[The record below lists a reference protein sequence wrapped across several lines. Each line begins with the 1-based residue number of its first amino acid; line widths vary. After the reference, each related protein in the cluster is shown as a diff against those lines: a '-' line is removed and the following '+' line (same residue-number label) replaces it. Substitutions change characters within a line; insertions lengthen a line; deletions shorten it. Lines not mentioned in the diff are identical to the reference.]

1 MAIQLTNN
9 VTGTSAEETNA
20 NKVTVGNRDQSQ
32 NGDQQPIILG
42 SDGSDAIRAGK
53 GDDIVVAD
61 IVAGGDDFIAS
72 GRGSDVIFA
81 GEGNDVV
88 ESWNHSINAKDEA
101 GELSL
106 PEAVRAKDQ
115 AIIDCVDDVIVGGA
129 GNDYVEGGGNND
141 AIYGDHNG
149 HTFGDNLITNGTF
162 NVTETDTKA
171 GGPGLDGSWGTY
183 AKITGWEADN
193 DNNGVDDSP
202 EGLMEIQFVRVG
214 GAPAGEHPADDGDGE
229 GESTPSNVLELDS
242 HNHTGIGSD
251 QTNTTASTSFTVSP
265 DLLGRGGTF
274 QLTFDYANRHRGD
287 ETDTSPFQVLIDG
300 EVVAEYQ
307 NDGTGLDHK
316 WYDTKLNLDL
326 EAGEHTLSFRAIDNE
341 QTEDTYGALI
351 ANVELYQ
358 YEANDFLVGDGT
370 PRDTDGNWDQYSE
383 AGDDLIRGGKGD
395 DIIIGD
401 SFNPLYY
408 DEDQGAFFLDFDNTY
423 SDEVDNS
430 VTLSSTDNL
439 SGYGPDGEP
448 ADVSVTTGGKV
459 KAGGTGYGVEGV
471 SESGVNAQIGLS
483 YDNNGDAI
491 GSEVLSVSLDEHT
504 MAAKVGISNLYLN
517 EGGSGIHETGHWAA
531 YREGLLVAEGDFTA
545 NDLVQDDGVTS
556 STSNNNG
563 YLIVSPIDTGFKAF
577 DELQFTAVGE
587 VFDKNGNQVADD
599 SSDFYVTSV
608 DSLELS
614 GDGTDYLVGG
624 QGNDV
629 ILGGHNSN
637 STPTLEGNGTY
648 SLDNF
653 SGTLSITLESSEAG
667 FNNSYGYYTIDDQG
681 GVNIDVVW
689 GNVHDALDNAED
701 GKPSFEL
708 SIGHCIKTLGFF
720 IIPDGGD
727 KGVTNDSELN
737 FNIEELQSD
746 SSVNTTSDTNA
757 NITVVAGNNL
767 LSVVFD
773 SLDDAPNQ
781 YSGNP
786 GEGNQH
792 FNDNPNSGDSDFDDV
807 VTTVGLDADK
817 ETLRGGK
824 GDDWLDGG
832 ADNDFIQGGK
842 GDDTVIGGSGDDM
855 IRGGQGDDIV
865 LGGSGNDALQG
876 GHGDDVLNGGSGDDL
891 LKGGKGDDTLLGGS
905 GEDTLKGGQGDD
917 ILDGGEGSDVIKAGQ
932 GNDTVIY
939 DAADSVIHGGKG
951 FDVLMADNQGPVDID
966 MSKGT
971 SINGFEAVI
980 GSDNVGDKVTLS
992 LGKTFNQNFD
1002 LDGNR
1007 TKNGDDSV
1015 ASDFVVNSNTDHV
1028 AEFYAIGIEDID
1040 VSHLQGFSYRTSDE
1054 VDLDT
1059 DMLDK
1064 LGLDGS
1070 ETITAYSFTKGDKE
1084 VVIYTDAS
1092 FDGDFMLV

>member
-9 VTGTSAEETNA
+9 VTGTSAEETNT
-20 NKVTVGNRDQSQ
+20 NKVAVPNRDQSQ
-32 NGDQQPIILG
+32 NDVQEPIILG
-42 SDGSDAIRAGK
+42 SDGLDAIRAGK
-53 GDDIVVAD
+53 GND
-61 IVAGGDDFIAS
+61 IVAGFGGDDFIAS
-72 GRGSDVIFA
+72 GRGSDVVYA
-81 GEGNDVV
+81 GDGNDVV

-106 PEAVRAKDQ
+106 PEAMRTKDVG
-115 AIIDCVDDVIVGGA
+115 IIDCVDDVIIAGA

-141 AIYGDHNG
+141 AIYGDRGG
-149 HTFGDNLITNGTF
+149 HTFGENLITNGTF
-162 NVTETDTKA
+162 NVTETDAKA

-183 AKITGWEADN
+183 ATIEGWEADN

-214 GAPAGEHPADDGDGE
+214 GAPTGEHPTDDGDSE

-242 HNHTGIGSD
+242 HNHAGIGSD

-265 DLLGRGGTF
+265 DALGRGGTF
-274 QLTFDYANRHRGD
+274 QLTFDYANRHRGE
-287 ETDTSPFQVLIDG
+287 ETNTSPFQVLIDG

-316 WYDTKLNLDL
+316 WYDAKLNLDL

-370 PRDTDGNWDQYSE
+370 PRDTDGNWDQHSE

-408 DEDQGAFFLDFDNTY
+408 DEDQSAFFLDFDNTY
-423 SDEVDNS
+423 SDEEDNS

-448 ADVSVTTGGKV
+448 AIVSVTTGGNV
-459 KAGGTGYGVEGV
+459 KAGGTGYGVTGV
-471 SESGVNAQIGLS
+471 PESGVNAQIGLS
-483 YDNNGDAI
+483 YDDNGDVI
-491 GSEVLSVSLDEHT
+491 GSEMLSVSLDEHT

-563 YLIVSPIDTGFKAF
+563 YLIISPIDTGFKAF
-577 DELQFTAVGE
+577 DELQFTAIGE

-614 GDGTDYLVGG
+614 GEGTDYLVGG
-624 QGNDV
+624 HGNDV

-637 STPTLEGNGTY
+637 STPTLNDNGTY
-648 SLDNF
+648 SLSNF

-667 FNNSYGYYTIDDQG
+667 FNNSYGYYTIDDKG
-681 GVNIDVVW
+681 EVSIDVVW

-701 GKPSFEL
+701 GKPSFDL
-708 SIGHCIKTLGFF
+708 SIGHCIETLGFF

-737 FNIEELQSD
+737 FNIADLESN

-807 VTTVGLDADK
+807 VTTVGLEADK

-832 ADNDFIQGGK
+832 ADNDLIQGGK
-842 GDDTVIGGSGDDM
+842 GDDSVIGGSGDDM
-855 IRGGQGDDIV
+855 LRGGKGDDIV
-865 LGGSGNDALQG
+865 LGGSGDDTLNG
-876 GHGDDVLNGGSGDDL
+876 GHGDDHLNGGSGDDV
-891 LKGGKGDDTLLGGS
+891 LKGGKGDDV
-905 GEDTLKGGQGDD
+905 
-917 ILDGGEGSDVIKAGQ
+917 LDGGEGSDVIKAGK
-932 GNDTVIY
+932 GNDTVVY

-951 FDVLMADNQGPVDID
+951 FDVLKADNQGPVDID
-966 MSKGT
+966 MSKGE

-980 GSDNVGDKVTLS
+980 GSDDVSDKVTLS

-1007 TKNGDDSV
+1007 SKNGDSDTYIDSSPDFEI
-1015 ASDFVVNSNTDHV
+1015 ASGTNHV
-1028 AEFYAIGIEDID
+1028 AEFFALGIEEIDIQD
-1040 VSHLQGFSYRTSDE
+1040 FQGFSFMSSGTVTLEEEMR
-1054 VDLDT
+1054 
-1059 DMLDK
+1059 DK
-1064 LGLDGS
+1064 LGLDGT
-1070 ETITAYSFTKGDKE
+1070 EVITAYSFTKGDKE
-1084 VVIYTDAS
+1084 VVIYTDALLNEN
-1092 FDGDFMLV
+1092 FDPMV

>member
-9 VTGTSAEETNA
+9 VTGTSAEETNT
-20 NKVTVGNRDQSQ
+20 NKVAVPNRDQSQ
-32 NGDQQPIILG
+32 NDVQEPIILG
-42 SDGSDAIRAGK
+42 SDGLDAIRAGK
-53 GDDIVVAD
+53 GDDIVAGF
-61 IVAGGDDFIAS
+61 GGDDFIAS
-72 GRGSDVIFA
+72 GRGSDVVYA
-81 GEGNDVV
+81 GDGNDVV

-106 PEAVRAKDQ
+106 PEAMRTKDVG
-115 AIIDCVDDVIVGGA
+115 IIDCVDDVIIAGA

-141 AIYGDHNG
+141 AIYGDRGG
-149 HTFGDNLITNGTF
+149 HTFGENLITNGTF
-162 NVTETDTKA
+162 NVTETDAKA

-183 AKITGWEADN
+183 AEIAGWQADN

-214 GAPAGEHPADDGDGE
+214 GAPEGEHPTDDGDGE

-242 HNHTGIGSD
+242 HNHAGIGSD
-251 QTNTTASTSFTVSP
+251 QTNTTASTCFTVSP

-274 QLTFDYANRHRGD
+274 QLTFDYANRHRGQ

-316 WYDTKLNLDL
+316 WYDAKLNLDL
-326 EAGEHTLSFRAIDNE
+326 EPGEHTLSFRAIDNE

-351 ANVELYQ
+351 ANVELRQ

-370 PRDTDGNWDQYSE
+370 PRDTDGNWDQHSE

-408 DEDQGAFFLDFDNTY
+408 DEGQGEFFLDFDNTY

-439 SGYGPDGEP
+439 SGYGPDGQP
-448 ADVSVTTGGKV
+448 ADVSVTTGSKV

-483 YDNNGDAI
+483 YDNNGDVI
-491 GSEVLSVSLDEHT
+491 GSEMLSVSLDEHT

-563 YLIVSPIDTGFKAF
+563 YLIISPIDTGFKAF

-614 GDGTDYLVGG
+614 GEGTDYLVGG
-624 QGNDV
+624 HGNDV

-637 STPTLEGNGTY
+637 STPTLNENGTY
-648 SLDNF
+648 SLANF

-681 GVNIDVVW
+681 EVNIDVVW

-708 SIGHCIKTLGFF
+708 SIGHCIETLGFF

-737 FNIEELQSD
+737 FNIADLESN

-807 VTTVGLDADK
+807 VTTVGLEADK

-832 ADNDFIQGGK
+832 ADNDLIQGGK

-855 IRGGQGDDIV
+855 LRGGKGDDIV
-865 LGGSGNDALQG
+865 LGGSGDDTLNG
-876 GHGDDVLNGGSGDDL
+876 GHGDDHLNGGSGDDV
-891 LKGGKGDDTLLGGS
+891 LKGGKGDDV
-905 GEDTLKGGQGDD
+905 
-917 ILDGGEGSDVIKAGQ
+917 LDGGEGSDVIKAGQ

-966 MSKGT
+966 MSKGE

-980 GSDNVGDKVTLS
+980 GSDDVGDKVTLS

-1007 TKNGDDSV
+1007 SKTGDNSV
-1015 ASDFVVNSNTDHV
+1015 ASDFAVDTLNTNHV
-1028 AEFYAIGIEDID
+1028 AEFYAIGIEEIDI
-1040 VSHLQGFSYRTSDE
+1040 SHLQGFSLRTSDNE
-1054 VDLDT
+1054 VDLDD
-1059 DMLDK
+1059 DMLEK
-1064 LGLDGS
+1064 LGLDGNS
-1070 ETITAYSFTKGDKE
+1070 TTITAYSFTKGDKE
-1084 VVIYTDAS
+1084 LIIYTDALPEDY
-1092 FDGDFMLV
+1092 FV

>member
-9 VTGTSAEETNA
+9 VTGTLAEETNA
-20 NKVTVGNRDQSQ
+20 NKVTVDNRDQSQ
-32 NGDQQPIILG
+32 NGVQEPIILG
-42 SDGSDAIRAGK
+42 NGISDAIRAGK
-53 GDDIVVAD
+53 GDDIVAGL
-61 IVAGGDDFIAS
+61 GGDDFIAS
-72 GRGSDVIFA
+72 GRGSDIILA

-88 ESWNHSINAKDEA
+88 ESWNHSINAKDET
-101 GELSL
+101 GELAH
-106 PEAVRAKDQ
+106 PDAVRAKDQ

-162 NVTETDTKA
+162 NVTVDDDKS
-171 GGPGLDGSWGTY
+171 GGPGLEGSWGTY
-183 AKITGWEADN
+183 ATIEGWEADN
-193 DNNGVDDSP
+193 DNNGVDESP

-214 GAPAGEHPADDGDGE
+214 GAPTGEHPTDDGDGE
-229 GESTPSNVLELDS
+229 GESAPSNVLELDS
-242 HNHTGIGSD
+242 HNHAGIGSD

-274 QLTFDYANRHRGD
+274 QLTFDYANRHRGQ

-316 WYDTKLNLDL
+316 WYDAKLNLDL
-326 EAGEHTLSFRAIDNE
+326 ELGEHTLSFRAIDNE

-370 PRDTDGNWDQYSE
+370 PRDTDGNWDQHSE

-401 SFNPLYY
+401 SFNALYY
-408 DEDQGAFFLDFDNTY
+408 DENPGNDEEGAFFLDFDNTY
-423 SDEVDNS
+423 SDEEDNS

-439 SGYGPDGEP
+439 SGYGLDGEP
-448 ADVSVTTGGKV
+448 AIVSLTTGSKV
-459 KAGGTGYGVEGV
+459 KGGGTGYGVEGV

-483 YDNNGDAI
+483 YDNNGDVI
-491 GSEVLSVSLDEHT
+491 GSEMLSVSLDEHT

-563 YLIVSPIDTGFKAF
+563 YLIISPIDTGFKAF

-614 GDGTDYLVGG
+614 GEGTDYLVGG
-624 QGNDV
+624 HGNDV

-637 STPTLEGNGTY
+637 STPTLNDNGTY
-648 SLDNF
+648 SLSNF

-681 GVNIDVVW
+681 EVNIDVVW

-708 SIGHCIKTLGFF
+708 SIGHCIETLGFF

-737 FNIEELQSD
+737 FNIADLESN

-807 VTTVGLDADK
+807 VTTVGLEADK

-832 ADNDFIQGGK
+832 ADNDLIQGGK

-855 IRGGQGDDIV
+855 LRGGKGDDIV
-865 LGGSGNDALQG
+865 LGGSGDDTLNG
-876 GHGDDVLNGGSGDDL
+876 GHGDDHLNGGSGDDV
-891 LKGGKGDDTLLGGS
+891 LKGGKGDDV
-905 GEDTLKGGQGDD
+905 
-917 ILDGGEGSDVIKAGQ
+917 LDGGEGSDVIKAGQ

-966 MSKGT
+966 MSKGE

-980 GSDNVGDKVTLS
+980 GSDDVGDKVTLS

-1007 TKNGDDSV
+1007 SKTGDNSV
-1015 ASDFVVNSNTDHV
+1015 ASDFAVDTLNTNHV
-1028 AEFYAIGIEDID
+1028 AEFYAIGIEEIDI
-1040 VSHLQGFSYRTSDE
+1040 SHLQGFSLRTSDNE
-1054 VDLDT
+1054 VDLDD
-1059 DMLDK
+1059 DMLEK
-1064 LGLDGS
+1064 LGLDGNS
-1070 ETITAYSFTKGDKE
+1070 TTITAYSFTKGDKE
-1084 VVIYTDAS
+1084 LIIYTDALPEDY
-1092 FDGDFMLV
+1092 FV